1 MKEYQKH
8 LAKMIT
14 LGLLLS
20 SGGVVTCADVH
31 AQDLEITSAGTVGH
45 DQNMFSKEYGKV
57 EITVNDRGNTD
68 ATALYVHGTNTAF
81 KGNETFNL
89 VIDNPAECKTNQ
101 YTGILAS
108 AGGKV
113 DAVNGVN
120 ILIKSQGSDHGSEVS
135 HVGLHVED
143 GGTIN
148 LGNGA
153 ASTITINN
161 KAEYCYVNGIWANGE
176 TYTGGVGQAAI
187 VGKDLNIN
195 INKDNA
201 EQKLAYASGIG
212 IANGAKV
219 DLSGDLKMH
228 IETSD
233 EIEGLTLRGSNNAF
247 NTNSFAL
254 YAKTTA
260 GNNAIIGINGGAY
273 GEQDN
278 NINIADSTVIRLEGK
293 NDVTGIQFASES
305 SQGKFGATTID
316 IASVSDSSSLEVTGI
331 KQNDSQAQYDSL
343 DIKADALDGITT
355 GMDVYGAAC
364 AIVDKTL
371 NIDVTGNSATV
382 YGVSVTDQGKVDVK
396 GSTNIVISN
405 QNVAAK
411 LYGIYANN
419 SKPITMDDN
428 AFIKIDA
435 AAGNGKILNAVYSR
449 EGAAVTFVKGL
460 TAISEGNALYAEG
473 GKITVNNG
481 GGNDVQLI
489 GNIGS
494 SSVSGKDGQII
505 ADFDTAQSFL
515 IGKSVVGGNS
525 TSTLNFSN
533 NAVWKMT
540 GDSDVTHLTVKNG
553 AVLDMTADSGRY
565 SNLDVTDLTADK
577 GNFIMSVGAV
587 DGEGKYSD
595 KLNIVNSAAGTNTLQ
610 IVSNGGLEAAA
621 NNNAVLISGAAA
633 DTKFIVDGPVYA
645 NGLYEYDL
653 ELATQENQG
662 KYDWKIGSYTKA
674 AIDSVNSFAAGNQV
688 AYSAWVDGNSAL
700 RQRLGELQSGADNGV
715 WVRMFGGK
723 LGSDEFTNKYKTY
736 QLGYDVKAGDWL
748 LGAAY
753 EYTDGSLNYTSGSGE
768 NKIGA
773 VSLYGTLQGK
783 DNSALD
789 IVLKRG
795 RIYGDVDAYGKYSD
809 NGDYSTDATSFG
821 VEYSK
826 RFDAGNDVF
835 VEPQLQLTYGRI
847 DGYGYRSA
855 KGVSVAYD
863 DINSLIGRLGVVA
876 GKEFKRGSA
885 YVKASVLHEF
895 SGSGAVTMLAAN
907 GDIYSADKDYGDT
920 WLELGLGGSVA
931 LGKNFQ
937 LYGDV
942 ERSFG
947 GDVTKHWGANLGV
960 QYSF

>member
-8 LAKMIT
+8 MAKLIT

-31 AQDLEITSAGTVGH
+31 AQDLEITSSGTVGH
-45 DQNMFSKEYGKV
+45 EQKNFSKEYDKV
-57 EITVNDRGNTD
+57 EITVNDKGGTD

-89 VIDNPAECKTNQ
+89 VIDNPAGYQTNQ
-101 YTGILAS
+101 YTGILAV

-120 ILIKSQGSDHGSEVS
+120 ILINSQGSDHGGDVS

-161 KAEYCYVNGIWANGE
+161 KAEDCYVNGIWANGE

-260 GNNAIIGINGGAY
+260 GNNAIIGINGGAW
-273 GEQDN
+273 DSSN
-278 NINIADSTVIRLEGK
+278 NDINISGSTVISLDGK
-293 NDVTGIQFASES
+293 NDVTGINFISQ

-316 IASVSDSSSLEVTGI
+316 IASASDSSSLEVTGI
-331 KQNDSQAQYDSL
+331 RQNASQAQYDSL

-355 GMDVYGAAC
+355 GMDVYGAAS

-382 YGVSVTDQGKVDVK
+382 YGVSVTGQGKVDVK

-428 AFIKIDA
+428 VFIKIDA
-435 AAGNGKILNAVYSR
+435 AAGNGKVLNAVYSR
-449 EGAAVTFVKGL
+449 EDAAVTFVKGL

-494 SSVSGKDGQII
+494 SSVSGKDGQIT

-653 ELATQENQG
+653 ELAIQENQG

-700 RQRLGELQSGADNGV
+700 RQRLSELQSGADNGV

-748 LGAAY
+748 IGAAY
-753 EYTDGSLNYTSGSGE
+753 EYTDGSLNYTSGNGE

-783 DNSALD
+783 DHSALD

-809 NGDYSTDATSFG
+809 NGDYSTDAASFG

-907 GDIYSADKDYGDT
+907 GESYKADKDYGET

-947 GDVTKHWGANLGV
+947 GDVTKNWGANLGV